1 MISAKKFLK
10 IFLIAIVVIMAS
22 LFIFGYF
29 YYTNLRVIENNWEID
44 LPEGLE
50 EEYYQHSEIGFQGDG
65 KYYHVFSSKGSE
77 SIDEFVRDFET
88 EKNPDME
95 NTVTAI
101 LDELA
106 VPKNKRINFHEDYLW
121 MVKFDSV
128 DPRDTL
134 YLIYQPQ
141 ASKWYVIRDIY

>member
-1 MISAKKFLK
+1 MNLKKFIVFFLLG
-10 IFLIAIVVIMAS
+10 IFCIVVGLYIIGR
-22 LFIFGYF
+22 L
-29 YYTNLRVIENNWEID
+29 YYTNERIIEESWNID

-65 KYYHVFSSKGSE
+65 EYYHVFSSKGSE